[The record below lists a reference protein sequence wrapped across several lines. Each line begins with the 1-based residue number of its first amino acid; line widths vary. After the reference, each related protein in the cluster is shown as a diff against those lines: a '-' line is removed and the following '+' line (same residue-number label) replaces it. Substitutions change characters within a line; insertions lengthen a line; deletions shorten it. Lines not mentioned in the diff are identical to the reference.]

1 MLNANIFNV
10 QKHTLNIQ
18 MWGFWPNQT
27 ACGVLVP
34 QLGTEP
40 MPSAVEAWSLNHW
53 ANREVLYKYNFM
65 FT

>member
-1 MLNANIFNV
+1 
-10 QKHTLNIQ
+10 

-40 MPSAVEAWSLNHW
+40 MPSAVEAWSLNNW
-53 ANREVLYKYNFM
+53 ANREFLYKYNFM